1 VRSPADSGSL
11 ALPIVSLPSERLP
24 IGALAGLLQAGV
36 DVPARTGVS
45 ILAFLSGELGVD
57 PGEVA
62 ARITTVF
69 LDGDVVDA
77 LDRALLRDGS
87 VLALSAAMPGLV
99 GATLRRD
106 SFYAAMRAGITRP
119 LDAAAG
125 GTAAGAGTIRL
136 KLFNLL
142 IEDLGPRLLAHGVV
156 LDRGAA
162 AAVLPREALDAL
174 PGTPERILLR
184 VPLRPEVQ
192 PWS

>member
-1 VRSPADSGSL
+1 VRSPADAGSL
-11 ALPIVSLPSERLP
+11 ALPTVSLPGERLP
-24 IGALAGLLQAGV
+24 IGALAALLQAGV
-36 DVPARTGVS
+36 DVPAWTGVS

-77 LDRALLRDGS
+77 LDRAVLRDGA

-125 GTAAGAGTIRL
+125 GPAAGPGTIHL

-142 IEDLGPRLLAHGVV
+142 IEELGPRLLAHGVV
-156 LDRGAA
+156 LDRAA
-162 AAVLPREALDAL
+162 AATVLPPEALEAL
-174 PGTPERILLR
+174 PQAPGRILLR
-184 VPLRPEVQ
+184 VPLRPEVRRC
-192 PWS
+192 S